1 MNISDIEIRGKAPY
15 NFLVLT
21 SKDPKKSLGSFL
33 DWGSSLNEIRRFF
46 FNFNFGEWQFYI
58 QDLIMMKI
66 ERGGGMLAEITPFS
80 VHPVSDF
87 GLIQFHVLRRVK
99 IT

>member
-15 NFLVLT
+15 NFLVFL
-21 SKDPKKSLGSFL
+21 SKSQTNHLVVFL
-33 DWGSSLNEIRRFF
+33 DWGSSLNKISRFF
-46 FNFNFGEWQFYI
+46 FSFNFGEWQFHI
-58 QDLIMMKI
+58 KDLILMKI
-66 ERGGGMLAEITPFS
+66 ERGGGILAEITPFS